1 MVNEKYCIWISLCKH
16 NKDVSLK
23 EFIEMQ
29 SEIDLI
35 EEIKT
40 QIQIKKALKKQMNEK
55 MSNIKKNASANVMSS
70 KIFEKVQAVNEEEDD

>member
-1 MVNEKYCIWISLCKH
+1 MLNEKYSIWTSLCKH

-23 EFIEMQ
+23 QFMEMQ
-29 SEIDLI
+29 TEIDLI

-55 MSNIKKNASANVMSS
+55 MTNIKKNASANVMSS
-70 KIFEKVQAVNEEEDD
+70 KTFEKV